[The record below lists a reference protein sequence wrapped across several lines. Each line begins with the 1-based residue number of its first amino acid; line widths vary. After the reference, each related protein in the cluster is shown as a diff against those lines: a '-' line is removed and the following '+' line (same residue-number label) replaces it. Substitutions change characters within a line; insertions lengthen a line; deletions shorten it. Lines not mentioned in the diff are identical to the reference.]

1 MRVQARFIRSLLVA
15 SALLAAG
22 GIGLAIRA
30 PAADPGA
37 TAAWAW
43 HSEEHWAVD
52 HMTQDSVELVL
63 AAAGEDPGQARAKVS
78 PEGPRTYRLDLSAPD
93 LGSFRT
99 RIRLDTHLWDPE
111 AFVPLVKDL
120 ARQLKLSPKPA
131 APGNVLDPL
140 LSPTPATIDQ
150 VQAEL
155 SRALTAAPACPALH
169 EQAAFTLGV
178 LGLFDQSVAF
188 EDHRALLCRMTAHL
202 ALAQGLR
209 SGLPSPEGRLA
220 QAALLILEGRKAQA
234 LAGLDGTLPAPWRTT
249 LALFAAED
257 WRPVPDAG
265 KASLAEALAAFKD
278 RSRHLGADRGADWL
292 LAARRTDLPMG
303 YVARVTMAGND
314 YSVSHGHQLTG
325 TALEADL
332 ADLKVLLAAHGKPGA
347 GPDAISALAA
357 SPSRCW
363 NPASGSLEVIGWGL
377 WAQRTQAI
385 LLCDMMQTISF
396 LDAHYGEQASTKAYL
411 DWIETWFAG
420 LEQFP
425 VLQKRY
431 ANLRPSV
438 YNQAM
443 AKAVRLCREHPERLS
458 DCSLI
463 CLHHPPEG
471 RPVPPG
477 LPRYQDWLELPTP
490 VGTAYNWTARTWEMD
505 EVARLA
511 PEDMARYLQM
521 DPGNASLVAS
531 YLACRYP
538 DQQYRREGVEAACAG
553 IKAFDRTGYLSWLP
567 VTYPEH
573 APDALPI
580 LRELADQDPGWLGR
594 LAKERV
600 LANRPQE
607 ASVAYLELYDREPDQ
622 VRVANA
628 MIWEVLYLYRL
639 GETGQAE
646 RIAAHC
652 AQAWARR
659 KAELFPRG
667 MRRFD
672 PAQEPAPAARGAQFT
687 TVTAFMARMG
697 LTQDGVIV
705 ALDGYRVENL
715 QQYYLVRAL
724 RWQDDLTLVVC
735 RGGKYQTIHADPH
748 HRRFGVDMKD
758 YAL

>member
-1 MRVQARFIRSLLVA
+1 MRVQARFIRNLLVA

-52 HMTQDSVELVL
+52 QMTQDIVELVL

-78 PEGPRTYRLDLSAPD
+78 PEGPRTYRLDLSAPG

-120 ARQLKLSPKPA
+120 ARQLKLAPKPA

-140 LSPTPATIDQ
+140 LSPTLATIDQ

-249 LALFAAED
+249 LADF
-257 WRPVPDAG
+257 
-265 KASLAEALAAFKD
+265 
-278 RSRHLGADRGADWL
+278 
-292 LAARRTDLPMG
+292 
-303 YVARVTMAGND
+303 
-314 YSVSHGHQLTG
+314 
-325 TALEADL
+325 
-332 ADLKVLLAAHGKPGA
+332 KVLLAAHGKPGA

-357 SPSRCW
+357 PPSRCW

-377 WAQRTQAI
+377 WAQRTQAV

-396 LDAHYGEQASTKAYL
+396 LDAHYGDQASTKAYL

-458 DCSLI
+458 DCSLV
-463 CLHHPPEG
+463 CLHQPPEG
-471 RPVPPG
+471 RSVPPG
-477 LPRYQDWLELPTP
+477 LPRYQDWLAIPTP
-490 VGTAYNWTARTWEMD
+490 VGTAYNWGTRTWEMD
-505 EVARLA
+505 EVTHPA

-521 DPGNASLVAS
+521 DPGNAFLVSS

-553 IKAFDRTGYLSWLP
+553 IKAFDRTGYLSWLL

-607 ASVAYLELYDREPDQ
+607 ASAAYLELYDREPDQ
-622 VRVANA
+622 VHVASA
-628 MIWEVLYLYRL
+628 MIWEVLYLYRS
-639 GETGQAE
+639 
-646 RIAAHC
+646 IPP
-652 AQAWARR
+652 WSW
-659 KAELFPRG
+659 PRPPG
-667 MRRFD
+667 
-672 PAQEPAPAARGAQFT
+672 APSSPPSPPSWPGW
-687 TVTAFMARMG
+687 V
-697 LTQDGVIV
+697 
-705 ALDGYRVENL
+705 
-715 QQYYLVRAL
+715 
-724 RWQDDLTLVVC
+724 
-735 RGGKYQTIHADPH
+735 
-748 HRRFGVDMKD
+748 
-758 YAL
+758 